1 MTGLGMNLVLRTAL
15 FLVSIREL
23 YRAQDLLKMEP
34 IETIE
39 VNIVDKLRKK
49 VRKDMKKE
57 QILSVIIEEQAP
69 LIDRQISNDPKVL
82 K

>member
-15 FLVSIREL
+15 FLISIREL

>member
-1 MTGLGMNLVLRTAL
+1 MNLVLRTAL

>member
-1 MTGLGMNLVLRTAL
+1 
-15 FLVSIREL
+15 
-23 YRAQDLLKMEP
+23 MEP